1 MSLMKYNNLSFLTY
15 GALGLTGLALAIA
28 TVYEASG
35 PSSAPVEPE
44 SSGSPISEMISTVTE
59 PISDTF
65 SSKPAEG
72 PGLFGESNS
81 KPGMFTGGKKHKKRR
96 TKKHNGSNT
105 HEKQS
110 GKTKHRK
117 SKLQKKAKQQSDK

>member
-35 PSSAPVEPE
+35 PSSAPAEPE
-44 SSGSPISEMISTVTE
+44 STGSPISEMISTATT

-65 SSKPAEG
+65 SSKPAEE

-81 KPGMFTGGKKHKKRR
+81 KPGIFTGGKKNKKRK
-96 TKKHNGSNT
+96 TKKYNGGNT

-110 GKTKHRK
+110 GKTKYRK
-117 SKLQKKAKQQSDK
+117 SKLQKKAKQQSNQ

>member
-1 MSLMKYNNLSFLTY
+1 MSLMKYNHLSFLTY

-44 SSGSPISEMISTVTE
+44 STGSPISEMISTVTE
-59 PISDTF
+59 PISETF
-65 SSKPAEG
+65 QG
-72 PGLFGESNS
+72 DSNS
-81 KPGMFTGGKKHKKRR
+81 KPGMFTGGKKNKKRK
-96 TKKHNGSNT
+96 TKKHNESNKP
-105 HEKQS
+105 EKQS

-117 SKLQKKAKQQSDK
+117 SKLQKKAKEQSNQ